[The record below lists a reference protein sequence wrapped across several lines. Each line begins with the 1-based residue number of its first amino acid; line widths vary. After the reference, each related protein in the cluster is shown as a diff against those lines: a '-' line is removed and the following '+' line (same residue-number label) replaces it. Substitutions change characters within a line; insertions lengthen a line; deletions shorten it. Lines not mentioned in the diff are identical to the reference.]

1 MNIKKR
7 DHHYVFQA
15 YLKHWTNEKD
25 NKLWC
30 LREKDIFPVT
40 PRNIAFEK
48 DLYRVLPLNNKEIEF
63 IKLFFS
69 KHGSAFNK
77 GVDDFLTLYTSL
89 DTYEKVFIGLRSLFP
104 NDCPEA
110 EEAMDDINNMLD
122 IARNNLTEDTF
133 AEFEGEA
140 TTWLNILCEENIS
153 YFHSSNDERERLI
166 NFICMQY
173 FRTVKIRNNILLV
186 LKQAEK
192 IFINDQFPKGCLRAE
207 NLVFPMLWIISAR
220 CADAL
225 LKAPL
230 SIIINKTS
238 TAFITSDQPVIN
250 IKADYN
256 DLSSEPSDLVLYYPI
271 SPLVAVLIN
280 DHNGEIRV
288 ELNSERDVE
297 QYNDLI
303 KKACNKMIFS
313 DSLAVLEKY
322 KNS

>member
-1 MNIKKR
+1 MNVKKR

-30 LREKDIFPVT
+30 LRDKEPFPVT
-40 PRNIAFEK
+40 PRNVAFEK
-48 DLYRVLPLNNKEIEF
+48 DLYRVLPLNKKEIEF

-69 KHGSAFNK
+69 KYGSAFKK

-89 DTYEKVFIGLRSLFP
+89 DTYEKGFTELRALFP
-104 NDCPEA
+104 KDCLEA
-110 EEAMDDINNMLD
+110 EEAMADINNMLD

-133 AEFEGEA
+133 ADFEGEA
-140 TTWLNILCEENIS
+140 TTWLNTLCEENIS
-153 YFHSSNDERERLI
+153 YFHNSNEEREKLI

-186 LKQAEK
+186 LKEAEK
-192 IFINDQFPKGCLRAE
+192 IFINDQFPKGCLMAE

-225 LKAPL
+225 LKAPI

-256 DLSSEPSDLVLYYPI
+256 DLSSEPSDLVLYYPV

-280 DHNGEIRV
+280 DYNAEIRV
-288 ELNSERDVE
+288 ELDSEKDVE

-303 KKACNKMIFS
+303 KLASNKMIFS
-313 DSLAVLEKY
+313 DTLASLEKY
-322 KNS
+322 KND